1 MGKAKPNVAILHYSC
16 PPVIGGVEFIMQAH
30 AFEFIEAGYQ
40 VKLIV
45 GKGGQVTSGAKTITI
60 PEIRSTGGPLSTELK
75 ALDRGEVPDN
85 FEAVVKRVEKKLTLA
100 LRGVDVCMM
109 HNVMTMHFNMILTAA
124 LTNIMKRS
132 RSTRFIAWS
141 HDLTFTDPVYEP
153 HQHRRYPWSL
163 LLRPQQG
170 CDYCAIS
177 GQRQSEMRHLFRVPA
192 SQIPSIPD
200 GISVPEHLCL
210 TKKIRKLFYE
220 EELSAIDVV
229 AITPAR
235 IMRRKNLGVGMEV
248 VAALKKRGKSVR
260 WLITGAPD
268 PHNPAALR
276 YYRMLVSLRRKLNIQ
291 NEVVFLSERFEERIS
306 HDDVCALY
314 RLSDMLLF
322 PSDREGFG
330 LPVLEAGL
338 AGLVVVISD
347 IPVLRE
353 IAKRDAV
360 YIHLGDSASVV
371 ARNIIAAIKKR
382 PELLFRKKVIQTY
395 AWEVVF
401 RERILPAILTP
412 DQVWKQPTKPKA
424 KSKPKSRT
432 ASKPKTT
439 SKSKPKSKP
448 KTTAKSKGK
457 SASASKSVPQKKS

>member
-1 MGKAKPNVAILHYSC
+1 MDASKPSVAILHYSC

-30 AFEFIEAGYQ
+30 AREFVEAGYK

-45 GKGGQVTSGAKTITI
+45 GKGGEVDPGATTVIV
-60 PEIRSTGGPLSTELK
+60 PEITSSGGPLAKVLES
-75 ALDRGEVPDN
+75 LDRGEVPNN
-85 FEAVVKRVEKKLTLA
+85 FDAAVKKVEKKLSSA

-109 HNVMTMHFNMILTAA
+109 HNVMTMHFNMVLTAA

-163 LLRPQQG
+163 LLQPQAG

-177 GQRQSEMRHLFRVPA
+177 GQRQSEMRHLFRIPTK
-192 SQIPSIPD
+192 QIPVIPD
-200 GISVPEHLCL
+200 GISVPEYLCL
-210 TKKIRKLFYE
+210 TRRVRRIFYE
-220 EELSAIDVV
+220 ERLSTVDVV

-235 IMRRKNLGVGMEV
+235 ILRRKNLGVGMEV

-260 WLITGAPD
+260 WMITGAPD
-268 PHNPAALR
+268 AHNPESMK
-276 YYRMLVSLRRKLNIQ
+276 YYRMLISLRRKLKIQ
-291 NEVVFLSERFEERIS
+291 DEVIFLSERYKERIS
-306 HDDVCALY
+306 HEDLCALY
-314 RLSDMLLF
+314 RISDLLLF

-347 IPVLRE
+347 IPALRE

-360 YIHLGDSASVV
+360 YIHLGDSASMV
-371 ARNIIAAIKKR
+371 AKNIITAIKRR
-382 PELLFRKKVIQTY
+382 PELTFRKKVIQTY

-401 RERILPAILTP
+401 EDRILPAILTP
-412 DQVWKQPTKPKA
+412 KKVWGKL
-424 KSKPKSRT
+424 SKPD
-432 ASKPKTT
+432 ASSNRKN
-439 SKSKPKSKP
+439 
-448 KTTAKSKGK
+448 
-457 SASASKSVPQKKS
+457 